1 MANANRIPKPRT
13 IYNNYS
19 LWENYPDEE
28 IKAMFLEDER
38 YETEEEIPDSAIW
51 EERYFLD
58 SIDWET
64 ESERLKDFFL
74 NNGNKW
80 MIFGEV
86 GRWDGVYKA
95 GTLFD
100 TFDDFFYEA
109 TKDCDYWHFY
119 DENGHL
125 YLTCSHHDG
134 TCHYEIK
141 EVTDKGIEYLNNW
154 EYSEPKKEYLPIQK
168 RFDNIYAIANLTD
181 KIRLEVLQDMINEL
195 DIIPKQKKEVFECLQ
210 EWEYA
215 YNIKGY
221 VLKDR
226 TPEYV
231 HTQIFNR
238 YSRLPRFAERVYGCK
253 RFEYQPITKSAL
265 IDKLNNQ
272 AKSFY
277 C

>member
-1 MANANRIPKPRT
+1 MATQNRIPVSRT

-19 LWENYPDEE
+19 LWETYPDED
-28 IKAMFLEDER
+28 IKEWLIDNGYEEDEI
-38 YETEEEIPDSAIW
+38 TDDVILQ
-51 EERYFLD
+51 ERYAQD
-58 SIDWET
+58 EADWDNAKYE
-64 ESERLKDFFL
+64 LVKFFRD
-74 NNGNKW
+74 NGNKW
-80 MIFGEV
+80 MLFGSI

-100 TFDDFFYEA
+100 TFDDFFYKA
-109 TKDCDYWHFY
+109 TEDCDYWNFY

-154 EYSEPKKEYLPIQK
+154 EN
-168 RFDNIYAIANLTD
+168 DWN
-181 KIRLEVLQDMINEL
+181 
-195 DIIPKQKKEVFECLQ
+195 
-210 EWEYA
+210 
-215 YNIKGY
+215 
-221 VLKDR
+221 DR
-226 TPEYV
+226 RTKEYV

-238 YSRLPRFAERVYGCK
+238 YSRLPRFAERIYGCK

-265 IDKLNNQ
+265 IDKINNQ

>member
-1 MANANRIPKPRT
+1 MKKNRLPKERT
-13 IYNNYS
+13 IYNNYV
-19 LWENYPDEE
+19 LWETYPYED
-28 IKAMFLEDER
+28 IKEMLIDNGYEEDEISDETICKMR
-38 YETEEEIPDSAIW
+38 YRQDE
-51 EERYFLD
+51 
-58 SIDWET
+58 IDWEVAKHELT
-64 ESERLKDFFL
+64 EFFK

-86 GRWDGVYKA
+86 GRWDGTYKA

-100 TFDDFFYEA
+100 TFDDFFYDA
-109 TKDCDYWHFY
+109 AKDCDYIHFY

-141 EVTDKGIEYLNNW
+141 EVTDKGVQYLENW

-168 RFDNIYAIANLTD
+168 RFDNIYEKAKSNIYH
-181 KIRLEVLQDMINEL
+181 KIRLEALQDMINEL
-195 DIIPKQKKEVFECLQ
+195 DMIPKQRKEVLKCLE
-210 EWEYA
+210 EWE
-215 YNIKGY
+215 NIYRISGYILKGRS
-221 VLKDR
+221 KK
-226 TPEYV
+226 YV

-238 YSRLPRFAERVYGCK
+238 YSRLPRYAEKVYGCK

-265 IDKLNNQ
+265 IDKINNQ

>member
-1 MANANRIPKPRT
+1 MATQNRIPVSRT

-19 LWENYPDEE
+19 LWETYPDEE

-38 YETEEEIPDSAIW
+38 YETEDEIPDSAIW

-58 SIDWET
+58 SIDWEET
-64 ESERLKDFFL
+64 SEQLKNFFL

-86 GRWDGVYKA
+86 GRWDGVYKS

-100 TFDDFFYEA
+100 TFDDFFSDA
-109 TKDCDYWHFY
+109 TKDCDYIHFY

-141 EVTDKGIEYLNNW
+141 AVTDKGIEYLENW
-154 EYSEPKKEYLPIQK
+154 EYNYNDK
-168 RFDNIYAIANLTD
+168 RT
-181 KIRLEVLQDMINEL
+181 E
-195 DIIPKQKKEVFECLQ
+195 
-210 EWEYA
+210 
-215 YNIKGY
+215 
-221 VLKDR
+221 
-226 TPEYV
+226 EYV
-231 HTQIFNR
+231 HTQIFNH

-253 RFEYQPITKSAL
+253 RFEYQPVTKSAL